1 MKFGIFSN
9 RTSGVRKTD
18 FIIILW
24 VSSKAIFGAQN
35 NVAVVLRAFYGFSD
49 DCIIICHM
57 SSPFFSIP
65 DGGLVLRL

>member
-1 MKFGIFSN
+1 MRAIRSETFKIFVFLTLFVLMKFGTFSN

-35 NVAVVLRAFYGFSD
+35 NVAVVLRAF
-49 DCIIICHM
+49 
-57 SSPFFSIP
+57 
-65 DGGLVLRL
+65 